1 MAYLDTLAMGID
13 VLDWFCHTDYYMKI
27 VELVGIFLAGVFIYQ
42 AR

>member
-13 VLDWFCHTDYYMKI
+13 VVDWFCHTGYIKI